1 MPVRKVQRFTEQ
13 DVQRI
18 VARGNGSTPPDVLAF
33 ISATSLPTETDG
45 CPAQAAGSRVNEGVA
60 GTQGGFVMLGYPV
73 SVNRY
78 WRSFKGRTVI
88 SSEATKY
95 KQHVQ
100 MDYAQG
106 GGLYFYDIPV
116 SVEFKFHPKTTK
128 TGDASKTRMDLD
140 NVIKVVLDALQGV
153 AYMDDKQVRKL
164 TAEIA
169 DPVSGGG
176 LSVRVTA

>member
-1 MPVRKVQRFTEQ
+1 MGFIAKDSGGGDFKRV
-13 DVQRI
+13 
-18 VARGNGSTPPDVLAF
+18 PP
-33 ISATSLPTETDG
+33 
-45 CPAQAAGSRVNEGVA
+45 GVYIGRCFSMIDL
-60 GTQGGFVMLGYPV
+60 GTQTTNGQYGE
-73 SVNRY
+73 
-78 WRSFKGRTVI
+78 KQ
-88 SSEATKY
+88 
-95 KQHVQ
+95 QHVQ